1 MKNKINCGSSCVKYV
16 LNTQDLS
23 TDNIKN
29 DMFWI
34 SELALSLKENG
45 INNLEVLFF
54 NSSLYNGY
62 INDYDK
68 NFMGFKLL
76 DELVVKNIK
85 LLEKK
90 LTIKELIQEINDSKF
105 IILCVESSKFN
116 HNKNM
121 SGGHFIIISK
131 VEGKL
136 VKVINP
142 IKDKYEVK
150 TLSKRFIINCC
161 KHYGSWRILIK
172 G

>member
-16 LNTQDLS
+16 LNAQDLS
-23 TDNIKN
+23 TYNIKN

-34 SELALSLKENG
+34 SELALSLKGNG

-68 NFMGFKLL
+68 NFIGFKLL

-90 LTIKELIQEINDSKF
+90 LTIKELIQEINESKF

-116 HNKNM
+116 HSKNM

-136 VKVINP
+136 VQVINP